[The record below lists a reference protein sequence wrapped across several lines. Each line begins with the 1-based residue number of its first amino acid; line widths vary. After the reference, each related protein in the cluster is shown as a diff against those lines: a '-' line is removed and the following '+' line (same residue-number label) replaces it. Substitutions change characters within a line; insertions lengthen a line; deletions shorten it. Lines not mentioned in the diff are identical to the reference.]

1 MNLKSLVLCKRVVLP
16 VVGIVSL
23 LLTTP
28 TWGAEK
34 AINLPDAISAALI
47 NYGELKALR
56 SERGMSEAA
65 AVKAALY
72 PNPVL
77 ELGGASGALAGS
89 SSENNFFLGISQEF
103 LTGGKRE
110 KRLQVAEK
118 ELFGFDNRISDAER
132 LLRLEVTSV
141 YYHLLLAHSRLGL
154 AQRAEELNISLL
166 RIAGERLAA
175 GEVAELD
182 VNLARVEAARAEGKK
197 IDAATETA
205 PVQQRLLLLMGSP
218 PGDTVNVSGSL
229 DAGGSAGELVELKK
243 QALENRHD
251 LKVLKSEIEKA
262 EAEVLLAKA
271 DRLPNVTVGA
281 GYTREHTLTSLGG
294 MEEKGA
300 NNLFGL
306 KVSFP
311 LPLFDRNQAGQQQA
325 SARRNSTES
334 RYLFALQSIERDV
347 EAAHARLSSAQKAV
361 ALYRTGILPQ
371 LEENLKLV
379 QEAYQSGEVGI
390 LAVIEEQKKFIDVND
405 SYLTALYNRNS
416 AAATLEA
423 AVGVEL
429 KTDNGGNQ

>member
-1 MNLKSLVLCKRVVLP
+1 MKSFIYCKRVVLP
-16 VVGIVSL
+16 VVGIASL

-28 TWGAEK
+28 LWGAEK
-34 AINLPDAISAALI
+34 AISLPDAISAALI

-56 SERGMSEAA
+56 GERGMSEAA

-77 ELGGASGALAGS
+77 ELGGASGALTGS
-89 SSENNFFLGISQEF
+89 SSENTITLGISQEF
-103 LTGGKRE
+103 LTGGKRG

-118 ELFGFDNRISDAER
+118 ELFSFDSRISDTER
-132 LLRLEVTSV
+132 LLKLEVKTV
-141 YYHLLLAHSRLGL
+141 YFDMLLAHGRLGL
-154 AQRAEELNISLL
+154 AQKSEELNASLL

-182 VNLARVEAARAEGKK
+182 VNLAKVEAARAEGRK
-197 IDAATETA
+197 IDAERETTPA
-205 PVQQRLLLLMGSP
+205 QQRLLLLMGSP
-218 PGDTVNVSGSL
+218 PDEAVNVSGFL
-229 DAGGSAGELVELKK
+229 DAGVFAGELVELKK
-243 QALENRHD
+243 QALDNRHD

-262 EAEVLLAKA
+262 EAEVLLARA
-271 DRLPNVTVGA
+271 DRIPNVTVGA

-294 MEEKGA
+294 MEEKST
-300 NNLFGL
+300 NNLLGL

-334 RYLFALQSIERDV
+334 RYLFALQSIEREV

-371 LEENLKLV
+371 LEANLKLV
-379 QEAYQSGEVGI
+379 QEAYQLGEVGI
-390 LAVIEEQKKFIDVND
+390 LAVIEEQKKFIEVND
-405 SYLTALYNRNS
+405 SYLIARYNRNT
-416 AAATLEA
+416 AVAKLEA
-423 AVGVEL
+423 TVGVEL
-429 KTDNGGNQ
+429 KKDDGGNK

>member
-1 MNLKSLVLCKRVVLP
+1 MKSLVFSKRVVLP
-16 VVGIVSL
+16 VVGIASL

-34 AINLPDAISAALI
+34 AINLPDAIAATLK
-47 NYGELKALR
+47 NYGELKALKE
-56 SERGMSEAA
+56 ERGMSEAS

-77 ELGGASGALAGS
+77 ELGGTLTGN
-89 SSENNFFLGISQEF
+89 SSENNVFLGISQEF

-110 KRLQVAEK
+110 KRSRAAEK
-118 ELFGFDNRISDAER
+118 ELFSFDNRISDSER
-132 LLRLEVTSV
+132 LLRLEVKSV
-141 YYHLLLAHSRLGL
+141 YYHLLLARNLLGL

-175 GEVAELD
+175 GDVAELD

-205 PVQQRLLLLMGSP
+205 SVQQRLLLLMGSP
-218 PGDTVNVSGSL
+218 AGETVNVSGSF
-229 DAGGSAGELVELKK
+229 DAGVSVGELVELKK

-251 LKVLKSEIEKA
+251 LKFLKSEIEKA

-281 GYTREHTLTSLGG
+281 GYTREQTLTSLGG

-334 RYLFALQSIERDV
+334 RYLFALQSIEREV
-347 EAAHARLSSAQKAV
+347 ETAHARLSSAQKTV

-379 QEAYQSGEVGI
+379 QEAYQAGEVGI

-416 AAATLEA
+416 AVAKLEA
-423 AVGVEL
+423 AVGMEFNEI
-429 KTDNGGNQ
+429 DGGKR

>member
-1 MNLKSLVLCKRVVLP
+1 MKSFVFCKRVVLP
-16 VVGIVSL
+16 VVGIASL

-28 TWGAEK
+28 LWGAEK

-56 SERGMSEAA
+56 GERGMSEAA
-65 AVKAALY
+65 AVKAGLY

-77 ELGGASGALAGS
+77 ELGGASGALTGS
-89 SSENNFFLGISQEF
+89 SSENSFTLGISQEF
-103 LTGGKRE
+103 LIGGKRG

-118 ELFGFDNRISDAER
+118 ELSSFDNKISDTER
-132 LLRLEVTSV
+132 LLRLEVKSV
-141 YYHLLLAHSRLGL
+141 YYNLLLAHGRLGL
-154 AQRAEELNISLL
+154 AQKAEELNIRLL

-182 VNLARVEAARAEGKK
+182 VNLAKVEAARAEGRK
-197 IDAATETA
+197 IDATTETA
-205 PVQQRLLLLMGSP
+205 PVQQRLLLLMGLP
-218 PGDTVNVSGSL
+218 PGETVNVSGSL
-229 DAGGSAGELVELKK
+229 DAGVSDGELVELKK

-262 EAEVLLAKA
+262 EAEVLLARA

-294 MEEKGA
+294 LEEKNT
-300 NNLFGL
+300 NNLLGL

-311 LPLFDRNQAGQQQA
+311 LPLFDRNQAGQQLA

-334 RYLFALQSIERDV
+334 RYLFALQSIEREV
-347 EAAHARLSSAQKAV
+347 EAAHARLNSAQKAV

-379 QEAYQSGEVGI
+379 QEAYQLGEVAI
-390 LAVIEEQKKFIDVND
+390 MAVIEEQKKFIDVND

-416 AAATLEA
+416 AAAKLEA
-423 AVGVEL
+423 AVGLEL
-429 KTDNGGNQ
+429 QKVDGGNK

>member
-1 MNLKSLVLCKRVVLP
+1 MKYLVCSKRAVLP
-16 VVGIVSL
+16 VVGIAVL

-56 SERGMSEAA
+56 SERGISEAA

-77 ELGGASGALAGS
+77 ELGGASGALTGS
-89 SSENNFFLGISQEF
+89 SSENNIFLGISQEF

-110 KRLQVAEK
+110 KRSRVAEK
-118 ELFGFDNRISDAER
+118 ELAGFDSRISDSER
-132 LLRLEVTSV
+132 LLRLEVKSV
-141 YYHLLLAHSRLGL
+141 YYHLLLAHDRLEL

-175 GEVAELD
+175 GDVAELD

-205 PVQQRLLLLMGSP
+205 SVQQRLLLLMGSP
-218 PGDTVNVSGSL
+218 PGDTVSVSGPL
-229 DAGGSAGELVELKK
+229 DAGIVAGELVELKK

-271 DRLPNVTVGA
+271 DRIPNVTVGA

-311 LPLFDRNQAGQQQA
+311 LPLFDRNQAGQQLA
-325 SARRNSTES
+325 SARQNSAKS
-334 RYLFALQSIERDV
+334 RYLFALQSIEREV
-347 EAAHARLSSAQKAV
+347 EAAHVRLNSAQKAV
-361 ALYRTGILPQ
+361 SLYRTGILPQ

-379 QEAYQSGEVGI
+379 QEAYQLGETGI
-390 LAVIEEQKKFIDVND
+390 LALIEEQKKFIDVND
-405 SYLTALYNRNS
+405 SYLTALYNRNMLLVK
-416 AAATLEA
+416 LEA
-423 AVGVEL
+423 AVGMEFN
-429 KTDNGGNQ
+429 KIDGGKK

>member
-1 MNLKSLVLCKRVVLP
+1 MNLKSLVFSKRVVLP
-16 VVGIVSL
+16 VVGIASL

-34 AINLPDAISAALI
+34 AINLPDAIAATLK
-47 NYGELKALR
+47 NYGELKALKE
-56 SERGMSEAA
+56 ERGMSEAS

-77 ELGGASGALAGS
+77 ELGGTLTGN
-89 SSENNFFLGISQEF
+89 SSENNVFLGISQEF

-110 KRLQVAEK
+110 KRSRAAEK
-118 ELFGFDNRISDAER
+118 ELFSFDNRISDSER
-132 LLRLEVTSV
+132 LLRLEVKSV
-141 YYHLLLAHSRLGL
+141 YYHLLLARNLLGL

-175 GEVAELD
+175 GDVAELD

-205 PVQQRLLLLMGSP
+205 SVQQRLLLLMGSP
-218 PGDTVNVSGSL
+218 AGETVNVSGSF
-229 DAGGSAGELVELKK
+229 DAGVSVGELVELKK

-251 LKVLKSEIEKA
+251 LKFLKSEIEKA

-281 GYTREHTLTSLGG
+281 GYTREQTLTSLGG

-334 RYLFALQSIERDV
+334 RYLFALQSIEREV
-347 EAAHARLSSAQKAV
+347 ETAHARLSSAQKTV

-379 QEAYQSGEVGI
+379 QEAYQAGEVGI

-416 AAATLEA
+416 AVAKLEA
-423 AVGVEL
+423 AVGMEFNEI
-429 KTDNGGNQ
+429 DGGKR